1 MTDSATPAPSAEP
14 RVVRAGRWAWAAIG
28 IVVLASIV
36 VSALTAVGGLVLP
49 IVFGIVLA
57 VVFRPAVG
65 WMVRR
70 GINPSIAA
78 AAVVLGLLGLL
89 IGVITLTVIGV
100 AQQLD
105 EIGSAISA
113 ALAEAGLDA
122 PTIERVRESLESMS
136 PMLTKGFLAVVIGG
150 VEAVTALGAAGLMG
164 ALIMYYVLRDG
175 GVLRRR
181 LVRMTPASRRD
192 DIDAWIADSISGL
205 RQYGMGRT
213 VLSAIVAAITAVTA
227 IVLGLPL
234 VLTIAVV
241 NFIGGYVPY
250 LGGLIGGGLAVTVAF
265 ADGGIVPAVVMLIVS
280 LLSNLLLENF
290 VEPKVMGDR
299 LDMHPALVLVITSLG
314 GVIGGLVGLM
324 LAVPFALVV
333 RAGFSRVLGLGA
345 LATAASRA
353 QSELRKLTGTE

>member
-14 RVVRAGRWAWAAIG
+14 RVVRAGRWAWAAVG
-28 IVVLASIV
+28 IIVLAAIV
-36 VSALTAVGGLVLP
+36 VSALAAVGGLVLP

-57 VVFRPAVG
+57 VVFRPAVL
-65 WMVRR
+65 WMVAR
-70 GINPSIAA
+70 GVNPSIAA
-78 AAVVLGLLGLL
+78 AAIVLGLLGLL
-89 IGVITLTVIGV
+89 VGVLALTVVGV
-100 AQQLD
+100 AHQID
-105 EIGSAISA
+105 EIGAAISG

-122 PTIERVRESLESMS
+122 AGIERVRESLRSIS
-136 PMLTKGFLAVVIGG
+136 PMLTKGFAAVVIGG

-181 LVRMTPASRRD
+181 IVLMTPVDRRSD
-192 DIDAWIADSISGL
+192 VDAWVGDSVSGL

-227 IVLGLPL
+227 IILGLPL

-265 ADGGIVPAVVMLIVS
+265 AEGGIVPAVVMLIVS

-314 GVIGGLVGLM
+314 GVLGGLVGLM

-333 RAGFSRVLGLGA
+333 RAAFTRFLGPAGLGA
-345 LATAASRA
+345 AASRA
-353 QSELRKLTGTE
+353 QSELRKLTGSA